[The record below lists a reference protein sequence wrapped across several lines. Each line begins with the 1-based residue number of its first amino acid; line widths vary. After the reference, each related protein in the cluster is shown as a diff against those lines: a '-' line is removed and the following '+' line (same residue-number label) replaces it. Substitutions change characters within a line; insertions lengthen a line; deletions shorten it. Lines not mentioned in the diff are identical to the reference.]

1 MTART
6 SASRDMQAALMAT
19 GLQQYW
25 RRLNEMGYTR
35 LGHVL
40 RLGRGDKLEELLEQL
55 KPMPGHR
62 VRLLNFIEEERARA
76 QAVAGSGPPKPP
88 ALIPVSSLKGGR
100 SSSTVPRKLYKA
112 TPRPA
117 SARSAASTKSSHT
130 CHIGNVTLSWV
141 ACIWTCDMIYI

>member
-1 MTART
+1 
-6 SASRDMQAALMAT
+6 MQAGLMAT

-76 QAVAGSGPPKPP
+76 QAVGGGAAPPKAPQT
-88 ALIPVSSLKGGR
+88 LIPINGLKGGK
-100 SSSTVPRKLYKA
+100 STSTVPHSSDCPLHHSLFVW
-112 TPRPA
+112 RPA
-117 SARSAASTKSSHT
+117 GSPVCRAARRLTRSNRGA
-130 CHIGNVTLSWV
+130 VT
-141 ACIWTCDMIYI
+141 A